1 MSVTM
6 SCPPLFSLFICMHT
20 IHSRAHILNG
30 ITADQ
35 WNVTNALYIVYI
47 HTPPSKAIKATALRI
62 RKTEIIRGIPLCVQE
77 AVVVP

>member
-1 MSVTM
+1 
-6 SCPPLFSLFICMHT
+6 MHT

-47 HTPPSKAIKATALRI
+47 HTPPSKAITWAIKATALRI
-62 RKTEIIRGIPLCVQE
+62 RKTEIIRGIPLGVQE